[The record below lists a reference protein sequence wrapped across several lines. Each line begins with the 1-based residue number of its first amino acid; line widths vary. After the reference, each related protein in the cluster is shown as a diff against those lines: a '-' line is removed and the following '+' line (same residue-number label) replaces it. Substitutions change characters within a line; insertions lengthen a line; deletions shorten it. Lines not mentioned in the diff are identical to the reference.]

1 VKNQVQKIQTLN
13 ELIHSCDS
21 YRKIS
26 AGKRIILP
34 TGDGMAIGFLSS
46 SEIPLELSIQL
57 HHKLRPYN
65 QDKSPTEEIGVLI
78 GLASGPVFTVADLNN
93 VENIWGPG
101 IILARRV
108 MDVDDNGHILI
119 AENLA

>member
-1 VKNQVQKIQTLN
+1 LSVKNQVQKIQTLN

-57 HHKLRPYN
+57 HRKLRPNN
-65 QDKSPTEEIGVLI
+65 QDKSLQWKLE
-78 GLASGPVFTVADLNN
+78 
-93 VENIWGPG
+93 
-101 IILARRV
+101 
-108 MDVDDNGHILI
+108 
-119 AENLA
+119 

>member
-1 VKNQVQKIQTLN
+1 LENAYGSKISDTGLPSEAFHASFFFIDIVGLSDPTLSVKNQVQKIQTLN

-57 HHKLRPYN
+57 HHKLRPNN
-65 QDKSPTEEIGVLI
+65 QDKSLQWKLEYG
-78 GLASGPVFTVADLNN
+78 
-93 VENIWGPG
+93 
-101 IILARRV
+101 
-108 MDVDDNGHILI
+108 
-119 AENLA
+119 